1 MRSPVATTD
10 PTTEPATREA
20 AGAIDALSF
29 DDALAELQR
38 TVSELEAGGQPL
50 EAAIALYERGVALQA
65 RCERLL
71 TDAELRVQQLV
82 ARAGGALETRDVRTE
97 DDPDEASA

>member
-1 MRSPVATTD
+1 MSTTD
-10 PTTEPATREA
+10 PSPVPDAAVTGEPTIES
-20 AGAIDALSF
+20 LSF

-65 RCERLL
+65 RCERLIS
-71 TDAELRVQQLV
+71 DAELRVQQLV
-82 ARAGGALETRDVRTE
+82 TRAGGALETREVRADE
-97 DDPDEASA
+97 DGETTPV